1 MTDEPSKIAK
11 AIEIAK
17 KTNKIVWQNII
28 FALGVK
34 VIVLILSAGG
44 VASYV
49 GSSICRCWSCFNSS
63 IKCNESYEINK
74 KLCKIKCAF
83 SKKL

>member
-11 AIEIAK
+11 AIEISK

-34 VIVLILSAGG
+34 AIVLILGACGSGY
-44 VASYV
+44 YV
-49 GSSICRCWSCFNSS
+49 GSSICRCRCCSNSS
-63 IKCNESYEINK
+63 IKCHENNE
-74 KLCKIKCAF
+74 
-83 SKKL
+83 